1 MTMSSEADIHARI
14 RENLDLCDA
23 VARQLRSHVGS
34 NVPQD
39 ELVAIGRE
47 ALTLAARSF
56 DPSLGVPFR
65 RYASLRVRGGVI
77 DGVRQR
83 GPLPRRVY
91 RALRAVES
99 ADAVQEAMVQDDAGA
114 PSPGQA
120 TAEAADAKISDYLS
134 KAATAMAASLL
145 SMRSLDEGLETADDA
160 ASPEEKLAHAQMLAK
175 MREAVAE
182 LGEQERTLVQRYY
195 FEDKTLLEVGKEL
208 GLSKSWTCRLH
219 ARVVEAIAKK
229 LGAR

>member
-1 MTMSSEADIHARI
+1 MTMSSEAEIHARI

-23 VARQLRSHVGS
+23 IARQLRPHAGS
-34 NVPQD
+34 NMPQD

-47 ALTLAARSF
+47 ALTIAARSF
-56 DPSLGVPFR
+56 DASLGVPFR
-65 RYASLRVRGGVI
+65 RYANLRVRGGMI
-77 DGVRQR
+77 DGMRQR

-91 RALRAVES
+91 RALRAIES
-99 ADAVQEAMVQDDAGA
+99 ADAVQEAMVQDDAGV
-114 PSPGQA
+114 PPPA
-120 TAEAADAKISDYLS
+120 TADAADAKIDDYLS
-134 KAATAMAASLL
+134 KAATAMAASML
-145 SMRSLDEGLETADDA
+145 SMRSLDEGLDAPDDGGT
-160 ASPEEKLAHAQMLAK
+160 PEEQVAHAQMLAC

-182 LGEQERTLVQRYY
+182 LGEQERVLVQRYY

-219 ARVVEAIAKK
+219 ARVVEAMRKK

>member
-1 MTMSSEADIHARI
+1 MSSEAELHARI

-23 VARQLRSHVGS
+23 IAKQLRPHVGS
-34 NVPQD
+34 NVPRD

-47 ALTLAARSF
+47 ALTLAARDF

-65 RYASLRVRGGVI
+65 RYANLRVRGGMI

-83 GPLPRRVY
+83 GPIPRRVY
-91 RALRAVES
+91 RALRAIES

-114 PSPGQA
+114 LAPAS
-120 TAEAADAKISDYLS
+120 AEAADAKIDDYLS

-145 SMRSLDEGLETADDA
+145 AVRSLEEGLETPDERS
-160 ASPEEKLAHAQMLAK
+160 SPEEQLARAQMLAR
-175 MREAVAE
+175 MHEAVAE
-182 LGEQERTLVQRYY
+182 LGDQERLLVQRYY

-219 ARVVEAIAKK
+219 ARVVEAIGKK